1 MYAKIFSNPIKK
13 PKVYTTTTLFQ
24 DDIYLLLYH
33 RIKSMNMYNLY
44 YLTGAKNQLK
54 K

>member
-1 MYAKIFSNPIKK
+1 MYTKIFSNPIKK

-24 DDIYLLLYH
+24 DDICLLYP